1 MKRILLP
8 SMACLCLLTACGS
21 TEQAQRDLLEQLA
34 PGSTTNTLGL
44 PAEEYYQALSN
55 TEGIDVDL
63 AQLSTTMVYSQI
75 YQMQFYPD
83 DYEGKT
89 VRIFGQFFIYTH
101 PDTGQEYYTIMVID
115 ATGCCIQGM
124 EFVLQEGLEYPPED
138 SYVMLT
144 GEFQTYQE
152 FDYTY
157 FHLVNAEYG

>member
-21 TEQAQRDLLEQLA
+21 TEQAQRDLLEELS
-34 PGSTTNTLGL
+34 PGSTSNSLATNPSQTL
-44 PAEEYYQALSN
+44 ST

-83 DYEGKT
+83 NYEGKT
-89 VRIFGQFFIYTH
+89 VRIFGQFFVYTH

-124 EFVLQEGLEYPPED
+124 EFVLKEGLEYPPVD

-144 GEFQTYQE
+144 GEFQTYE
-152 FDYTY
+152 EYDYTY